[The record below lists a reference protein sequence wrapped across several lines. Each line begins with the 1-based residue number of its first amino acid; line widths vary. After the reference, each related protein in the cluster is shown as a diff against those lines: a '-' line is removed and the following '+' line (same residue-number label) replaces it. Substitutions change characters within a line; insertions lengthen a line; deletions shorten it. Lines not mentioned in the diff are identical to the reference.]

1 MPTMAE
7 ARTAPGQLAGALKAG
22 VDSISSTD
30 SVQFAKYYR
39 VVSPLDGTT
48 WWVRASN
55 LSPGAVAN
63 VMLANAV
70 PPNEASRIAALAPLF
85 SAGGSLHY
93 ATDLQQGEAANSTTN
108 RMIFTA
114 KEEVRALN
122 EYNPAMIYIG
132 TRDGVQFAF
141 SRRGS
146 FYRQADLYHYVGDAV
161 YSDMQTQVVED
172 PSEIDVRSVVVSNSL
187 PAWLLINSR
196 PSYPW
201 EAAPKPNFRI
211 YPSFL
216 SPTNAIPPYATI
228 HVSDTT
234 NIASAPT
241 ISSDASHL
249 QLSRDRVRIT
259 LWGLDNGPA
268 QDFVDYVF
276 GYMTNDALLG
286 LMNVPAISD
295 EKRNQVE
302 LTTLAKKKIVE
313 FEVSYYQSRMRN
325 VARQLLEDVVA
336 QYLVQ

>member
-1 MPTMAE
+1 MSTMAE
-7 ARTAPGQLAGALKAG
+7 ARSAPGQLASALKAG

-30 SVQFAKYYR
+30 SVEFAKYYR
-39 VVSPLDGTT
+39 VISPLDGTT
-48 WWVRASN
+48 WWVRASS
-55 LSPGAVAN
+55 LSPAAIAN
-63 VMLANAV
+63 VMTANDV
-70 PPNEASRIAALAPLF
+70 PPNEAARIAALAPLF

-93 ATDLQQGEAANSTTN
+93 STDLQQGEAANSTTN

-114 KEEVRALN
+114 KEEIRELN
-122 EYNPAMIYIG
+122 AYDPSMIYIG
-132 TRDGVQFAF
+132 SRDGVQFAF

-172 PSEIDVRSVVVSNSL
+172 PSAIDVRSVVVSNSL

-196 PSYPW
+196 PSYPF
-201 EAAPKPNFRI
+201 EPAPKPNFRL

-216 SPTNAIPPYATI
+216 APTNAVPPYATI
-228 HVSDTT
+228 HVAETS

-241 ISSDASHL
+241 IGVGASHL
-249 QLSRDRVRIT
+249 QLSRDRVRVT

-276 GYMTNDALLG
+276 AYMTNDELLG

-295 EKRNQVE
+295 EKRGQVE

-313 FEVSYYQSRMRN
+313 FEISYYQSRMRN